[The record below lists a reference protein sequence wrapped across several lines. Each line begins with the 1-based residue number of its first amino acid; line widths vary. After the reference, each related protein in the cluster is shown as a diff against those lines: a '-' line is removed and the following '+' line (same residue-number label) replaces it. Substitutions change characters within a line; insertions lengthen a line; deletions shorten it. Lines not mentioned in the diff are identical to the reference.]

1 MSGLNL
7 SYNFSAVL
15 SASAGN
21 VSPNDCVVQT
31 AAGWLVA
38 TTAHLAGGLVPQAI
52 ATSSGSAGQSISIQ
66 HTGIIPGVLGV
77 GALTYA
83 TVDGNGHIQRTVS
96 PSPSTLVV
104 GTVYANGDFG
114 ALFPGFYVSSSGTRV
129 YNLPLYGGVA
139 DAETAYGMLIGSV
152 GTVAATDNLPAFNA
166 AKAAIVAF
174 GGSGV
179 ISIPAAPVG
188 QGWFFSGVLQLD
200 TAFPIELVGEA
211 GDGVTG
217 LPGTMLIF
225 AAGTGGVA
233 IGVAA
238 SGSIVSKIAV
248 CHPQANAPR
257 TWPSLHSITINEC
270 VSPQE
275 GTSEVYYRGIATV
288 GPYPFTGSTQPVFP
302 LCWES
307 AIAFPVGAKVYVTTI
322 AESPGTVYAAPTLAV
337 PLSINAI
344 PTTYGTPWKYR
355 CTAEG
360 VTAEGRFAHPYSG
373 PAPKWTTG
381 VSPAA
386 NTIVRPT
393 DGAWTGACFRV
404 TTPGTAGAEPNWALA
419 TGPGQTVT
427 SGSVT
432 YTWLAT
438 CWPRTAGLTTVDGTV
453 SWVLDDTSG
462 QFTDGAVTWNVKP
475 CAAAIAFRMSA
486 QAHWEHLYVVS
497 WVGDGYVIDGS
508 HDLGTQANCWSAY
521 RIHCTNVM
529 GDGWR
534 VAGNDCGAGHGDML
548 VMSNARGACI
558 REDNDIGN
566 SYTSCLV
573 EDGGSNQ
580 KPKWAYY
587 SVNGTANSSFLGCYT
602 EGALLS
608 RIGGT
613 TTLFAKQGRWA
624 FTPDSG
630 PLDFTNSTRIA
641 AYAILS
647 EKQGL
652 TWTANTYAVP
662 GVTVYPSTPNTK
674 RYAVVSTSGSVYMSN
689 AGGEP
694 NFAAHLVNGAT
705 FTETSNDARS
715 VGGTITY
722 QVVGA
727 DQTTLKLGSQ
737 SNPDTIL
744 EFSATDDG
752 INPYTLTNQGA
763 GRAGWYTLL
772 AYGNSPAIQWSRN
785 DYPGNGNGDTGQG
798 GWTGFQYG
806 FRWGTSFV
814 QMGVSR
820 GATFPWTLLQG
831 NGVKGD
837 VVTNIHAA
845 NVGEPHAYHY
855 YGSSAG
861 VDAAATNYGCVL
873 IGALYSGTC
882 GAVSV
887 PEGDAP
893 LTESLANLANRKL
906 TYTGALLAG
915 RTVTYATPAVASG
928 YYEKT
933 IFNNTTGGFSLTFK
947 CGGGTTVA
955 IAAGKTAILGFDTG
969 GNVSRVTADV

>member
-15 SASAGN
+15 SAAAGN

-31 AAGWLVA
+31 AGGWLVA
-38 TTAHLAGGLVPQAI
+38 TTANLAGGLVPQAI

-66 HTGIIPGVLGV
+66 HTGIIPGVLGA

-139 DAETAYGMLIGSV
+139 DAETTYGMLIGSV
-152 GTVAATDNLPAFNA
+152 GTAAATDNLVAFNA

-188 QGWFFSGVLQLD
+188 QGWFFSGVLKLD
-200 TAFPIELVGEA
+200 AAFPIELEGEA
-211 GDGVTG
+211 GFGVAT
-217 LPGTMLIF
+217 LPGTVLIF

-233 IGVAA
+233 IGGTA

-248 CHPQANAPR
+248 CHPQINVPR
-257 TWPSLHSITINEC
+257 TWPSLTAVSINLC
-270 VSPQE
+270 VSPAE
-275 GTSEVYYRGIATV
+275 GTSEVYYRGIATG
-288 GPYPFTGSTQPVFP
+288 GPYPSTGSTQPVFP
-302 LCWES
+302 TCWES
-307 AIAFPVGAKVYVTTI
+307 ALNFPVGGKIYVTTI
-322 AESPGTVYAAPTLAV
+322 DEAAGTVYASGAHT
-337 PLSINAI
+337 INEL
-344 PTTYGTPWKYR
+344 PTTYGAPWRYR

-360 VTAEGRFAHPYSG
+360 LTADGRFAHPYSG

-381 VSPAA
+381 TSPIAG
-386 NTIVRPT
+386 TIVRPT
-393 DGAWTGACFRV
+393 DGAWTGACFTV

-419 TGPGQTVT
+419 TGAGQTVT
-427 SGSVT
+427 SGGVT
-432 YTWLAT
+432 YTWFAT

-453 SWVLDDTSG
+453 SWVLDSTTG

-475 CAAAIAFRMSA
+475 IAACIAFRMSA
-486 QAHWEHLYVVS
+486 QAHWEHLYAFN
-497 WVGDGYVIDGS
+497 WVGDGFVIDGS
-508 HDLGTQANCWSAY
+508 HDLGTQANSWTAH
-521 RIHCTNVM
+521 RIRVAIAM

-534 VAGNDCGAGHGDML
+534 VAGNDCGAGHAKAI
-548 VMSNARGACI
+548 VVSTARGASI

-566 SYTSCLV
+566 TYAACLC

-580 KPKWAYY
+580 KGKWAYY
-587 SVNGTANSSFLGCYT
+587 SINGTAVNSFDGCYC
-602 EGALLS
+602 EGAFAPS
-608 RIGGT
+608 RISSH
-613 TTLFAKQGRWA
+613 TTLKARQGRWG
-624 FTPDSG
+624 FTADSA
-630 PLDFTNSTRIA
+630 PMDVLDATA
-641 AYAILS
+641 AAAHTILAD
-647 EKQGL
+647 KQGI
-652 TWTANTYAVP
+652 TWTANAYAYP
-662 GVTVYPSTPNTK
+662 GLTVYPSTPNNK
-674 RYAVVSTSGSVYMSN
+674 RYVVLSTSGSVFMSN

-694 NFAAHLVNGAT
+694 NWAAHVVNGAT

-715 VGGTITY
+715 AGGTITY
-722 QVVGA
+722 QVAGA
-727 DQTTLKLGSQ
+727 DRATLKLGSQ
-737 SNPDTIL
+737 SNPDFIL
-744 EFSATDDG
+744 EWSASDDS
-752 INPYTLTNQGA
+752 NKPYTLTNN
-763 GRAGWYTLL
+763 GRAGWYALL
-772 AYGNSPAIQWSRN
+772 FQNSGGSAAVQFSRS
-785 DYPGNGNGDTGQG
+785 DYAGNGNGDTGGG
-798 GWTGFQYG
+798 GWAAFYYG
-806 FRWGTSFV
+806 FRWGLSSQVQFV
-814 QMGVSR
+814 PSTNG
-820 GATFPWTLLQG
+820 TYPWDLLQG

-837 VVTNIHAA
+837 IAINILAA

-861 VDAAATNYGCVL
+861 VDASATNYGCVL

-947 CGGGTTVA
+947 CGGGTTIA